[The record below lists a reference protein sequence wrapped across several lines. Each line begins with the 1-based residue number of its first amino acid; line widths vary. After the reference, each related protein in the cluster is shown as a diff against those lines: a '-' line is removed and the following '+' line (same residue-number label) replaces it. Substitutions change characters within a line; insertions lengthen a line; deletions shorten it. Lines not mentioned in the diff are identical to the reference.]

1 MFIDF
6 PEITI
11 PVQGL
16 DKVYLPKMVTV
27 RQRYDPEHIE
37 DVAAHVRQRLEEH
50 ITDKSKYKG
59 KRLCITVGSR
69 GIPHLAKIVRTI
81 CDVLKTWGAKPFIV
95 PAMGSHG
102 GATAEGQREMLE
114 GYGVTAEAM
123 DVPLLSS
130 MEVVQYGELDDGT
143 PLYCDKNAWESDGII
158 IFNKVKPHTDY
169 RGTHESGI
177 AKMIAIGLAKHK
189 GCSVFHM
196 KGFAAFPIIVPQA
209 ARIFLKAAPVA
220 FGIGLVQNAYDEIRN
235 IEVCTSDK
243 LLELDANLQA
253 IAKEN
258 IANFKF
264 KKCDVLII
272 DEIGKNISGNGHD
285 PNVVGRNNS
294 GDFPGVFS
302 VQRVFIRSLTKE
314 THHNGCGLSGAD
326 ITTRRCLNDVDW
338 VPTWINVVSANR
350 LNGGRIPVYVNT
362 DREAL
367 KLAIKTCDNIDFS
380 YPKIARI
387 KNTLFMTEI
396 EVSESL
402 YEEIKDFDGI
412 ELVEGPHDITFDAAG
427 FMTSI
432 HYQKKDQAVSAD

>member
-16 DKVYLPKMVTV
+16 EKVYLPKMVAV
-27 RQRYDPEHIE
+27 RQRYDSEHIE
-37 DVAAHVRQRLEEH
+37 DVAAHLRQRMEDGIADH
-50 ITDKSKYKG
+50 GRYKG
-59 KRLCITVGSR
+59 QRLCLTVGSR
-69 GIPHLAKIVRTI
+69 GIPHLALIVRTI
-81 CDVLKTWGAKPFIV
+81 CNVLKTWGATPFIV

-114 GYGVTAEAM
+114 GYGITERAM
-123 DVPLLSS
+123 EVSILSS
-130 MEVVQYGELDDGT
+130 MDVVKYGELDDGT
-143 PLYCDKNAWESDGII
+143 PLYCDKYAWESDGIVV
-158 IFNKVKPHTDY
+158 FNKVKPHTDY
-169 RGTHESGI
+169 RGKHESGI

-196 KGFAAFPIIVPQA
+196 RGFAVFSKIVPEA
-209 ARIFLKAAPVA
+209 AEIFLKNAQVA

-243 LLELDANLQA
+243 ILELDASLQE
-253 IAKEN
+253 IAKNN

-294 GDFPGVFS
+294 GDFPDVFS
-302 VQRVFIRSLTKE
+302 VQRIFIRGLTAE

-367 KLAIKTCDNIDFS
+367 QLAIKTCDDIDFNH
-380 YPKIARI
+380 PRVVRI
-387 KNTLFMTEI
+387 KNTLCMTNI
-396 EVSESL
+396 EVSEAL
-402 YEEIKDFDGI
+402 YEEIKGQNDI
-412 ELVEGPHDITFDAAG
+412 ELIGSPHEIAFDAQG
-427 FMTSI
+427 FMSDMEI
-432 HYQKKDQAVSAD
+432 